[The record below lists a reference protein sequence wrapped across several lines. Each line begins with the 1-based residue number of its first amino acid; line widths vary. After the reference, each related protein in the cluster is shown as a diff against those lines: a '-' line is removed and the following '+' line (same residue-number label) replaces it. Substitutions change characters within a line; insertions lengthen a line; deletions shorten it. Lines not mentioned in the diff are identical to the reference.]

1 MDYSKYIFPLVL
13 RLECILILIIKYYLL
28 FTFLTE
34 TICMDIWSNIYAKQK
49 KDFYLFIHILD
60 IGILWHKYLYY
71 ELILLHHLQLFYD
84 IENSSEYIDI

>member
-1 MDYSKYIFPLVL
+1 M
-13 RLECILILIIKYYLL
+13 
-28 FTFLTE
+28 E

-71 ELILLHHLQLFYD
+71 ELILLHHLQLFT
-84 IENSSEYIDI
+84 ISKIRQNISTFNWLIIVQNEIKHELHV